1 MTRRGTSYFPLYVG
15 FTEDTGAF
23 MNNRKKIH
31 KTDAEWR
38 ALLSPLAYEVTRQG
52 GTEYPFTG
60 QYWNHD
66 ETGVY
71 YCVSCGTPLFLSDT
85 KFDAGCGW
93 PSFFRPID
101 PENVTERVDTR
112 LGMVRTEI
120 LCAVCDAHLGHVFND
135 GPPPTGLR
143 YCINSVALRFEP
155 LQIGGKSSAK

>member
-1 MTRRGTSYFPLYVG
+1 
-15 FTEDTGAF
+15 

-71 YCVSCGTPLFLSDT
+71 YCVNCGTPLFLSDT
-85 KFDAGCGW
+85 KFDAGCGIA
-93 PSFFRPID
+93 S
-101 PENVTERVDTR
+101 
-112 LGMVRTEI
+112 I
-120 LCAVCDAHLGHVFND
+120 LSHCGSSLCRSAGNLLLND
-135 GPPPTGLR
+135 
-143 YCINSVALRFEP
+143 
-155 LQIGGKSSAK
+155 